1 MLTLNDLFM
10 LWGVIIS
17 AIIIALAIYHRLGG
31 AAASRGERGPPGPPG
46 PQGPMGPPGEPR

>member
-17 AIIIALAIYHRLGG
+17 AIIVALAIYNRLGG
-31 AAASRGERGPPGPPG
+31 ATASRGERGPPG
-46 PQGPMGPPGEPR
+46 PQGPMGPPGAPR